1 MKKLILIFLLLTSVV
16 SFSQTDSL
24 VLEEKKLQQQDIII
38 KSSIGFGLHSLSV
51 LHLINGNKNDPSTYN
66 TFLFYNSIGLF
77 FDVLAIIDLFQ
88 YKQFKIENN
97 LLKDSY
103 N

>member
-1 MKKLILIFLLLTSVV
+1 LI
-16 SFSQTDSL
+16 
-24 VLEEKKLQQQDIII
+24 LEEKKLQQQDIII
-38 KSSIGFGLHSLSV
+38 KSSIGLGLHSLSI